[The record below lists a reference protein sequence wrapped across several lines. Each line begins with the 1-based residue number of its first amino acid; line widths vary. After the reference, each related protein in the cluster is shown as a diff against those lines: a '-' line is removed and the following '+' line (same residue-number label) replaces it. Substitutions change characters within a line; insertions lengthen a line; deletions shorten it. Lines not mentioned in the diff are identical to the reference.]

1 MRTFE
6 LAADRNDCLAG
17 EDKLQNIPLTLVGTE
32 FLDNFQIEEC
42 ISDGQLAWVYKARTR
57 KDSFLAIK
65 LAKPQ
70 ELVSH
75 TGDSPLESQSLAIG
89 EGGVFKVRPDAKLA
103 LSEQHSILRDFA
115 FVGLYNKID
124 RDDWYGYLMEYIE
137 NDSLREVMRK
147 EPAKPILKALIHL
160 CETMILS
167 KPFDINHGDLNPSN
181 ILVEN
186 DDVALLDPGRFG
198 LMNCIEGRELQ
209 CVITSPGYYPFLKP
223 DDLFAMGVIFW
234 EAVCKQHPFAPAQSK
249 EKSNQVGDSIKKLVA
264 KQENVGNYFLSP
276 LLQLIRPAEF
286 LPGLNPGLEEIL
298 LKGLRLRL
306 DSSGK
311 LETAPGFEDFAQ
323 WHLAL
328 EELQASG
335 IEFPF

>member
-1 MRTFE
+1 M
-6 LAADRNDCLAG
+6 
-17 EDKLQNIPLTLVGTE
+17 QNIPLTLVGTE
-32 FLDNFQIEEC
+32 FLEVFSIEEC
-42 ISDGQLAWVYKARTR
+42 ISDGQLAWVYKAVEPA
-57 KDSFLAIK
+57 DNSYLAIK

-70 ELVSH
+70 ELVSY

-103 LSEQHSILRDFA
+103 LSHQIEVLETFT
-115 FVGLYNKID
+115 FVGFYNKID
-124 RDDWYGYLMEYIE
+124 RDDWFGYLMDYEGP
-137 NDSLREVMRK
+137 NSLQSLIYK
-147 EPAKPILKALIHL
+147 ESTKPILNVLIA
-160 CETMILS
+160 LS
-167 KPFDINHGDLNPSN
+167 KNLDFFYKSTISTTFKLTHGDLNPGN
-181 ILVEN
+181 IIIGASGLI
-186 DDVALLDPGRFG
+186 LLDPGHFG

-209 CVITSPGYYPFLKP
+209 CLITTPGYYPFLKP

-234 EAVCKQHPFAPAQSK
+234 EAVCKQHPFAPAQNK
-249 EKSNQVGDSIKKLVA
+249 ERSNQVGDSVKKLVA

-311 LETAPGFEDFAQ
+311 LETGPGFEDFAQ
-323 WHLAL
+323 WQLAL

-335 IEFPF
+335 VEFPG